1 MIVKKNTE
9 REQSIENWMDRMIMD
24 GEQIKIKEK
33 NIYRK
38 VIGKVLD
45 SLDKSLKENEIVIF
59 NHKLIMELKPV
70 QG

>member
-24 GEQIKIKEK
+24 GEEIKIKEK

-45 SLDKSLKENEIVIF
+45 SLDKSLQENEIVIF
-59 NHKLIMELKPV
+59 NHKLIMELKPI